1 MQFVSWSLAGK
12 LVTMATWRTLIP
24 YFWSEHKIQS
34 RIKMIMMSKIWNN
47 KSFFII
53 FSFWISNKQNETR
66 TTELRFFP
74 LNDVVQRLRHTHIC
88 ICADC
93 TDVSCQRT
101 AGLWLVR
108 VLSSRLCSA
117 PLCLVASDVSR
128 CSWNE
133 ADSVLRG
140 GICLFR
146 VVCSSLISDRSV
158 SLSLC
163 TFPLSLY
170 LHEVDSYSCSDMLD
184 ACRRVLASVRTTYEC
199 ICWRARQTFAWRS
212 V

>member
-1 MQFVSWSLAGK
+1 MRHGPLNFASSL
-12 LVTMATWRTLIP
+12 W
-24 YFWSEHKIQS
+24 
-34 RIKMIMMSKIWNN
+34 MMS
-47 KSFFII
+47 S
-53 FSFWISNKQNETR
+53 SVSVTL
-66 TTELRFFP
+66 TS
-74 LNDVVQRLRHTHIC
+74 VYVQTVQML
-88 ICADC
+88 AVA
-93 TDVSCQRT
+93 VSCQRT

-140 GICLFR
+140 GSGLFR
-146 VVCSSLISDRSV
+146 VVYSSLISDRSV
-158 SLSLC
+158 SLSLS

-184 ACRRVLASVRTTYEC
+184 ACRRVLASVRTTYDL